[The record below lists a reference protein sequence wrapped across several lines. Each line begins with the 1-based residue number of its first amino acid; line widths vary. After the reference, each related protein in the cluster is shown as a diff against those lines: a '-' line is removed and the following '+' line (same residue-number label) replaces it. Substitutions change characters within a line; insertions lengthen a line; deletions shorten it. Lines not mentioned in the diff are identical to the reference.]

1 MILQKFQYKPK
12 KSREKRS
19 TGAPARS
26 VNADSRLKRMK
37 CHQSEGLWPR
47 YLKSMQLSN
56 ECDSIGEKNNS
67 TEATFCYKIVKQWPL
82 PELEFVSTCNPD
94 CHSIGLHRLFS
105 SSLLL
110 DFGG

>member
-37 CHQSEGLWPR
+37 CHQSEGLRPR

-67 TEATFCYKIVKQWPL
+67 TEATFCYKVVKQ
-82 PELEFVSTCNPD
+82 
-94 CHSIGLHRLFS
+94 
-105 SSLLL
+105 
-110 DFGG
+110 